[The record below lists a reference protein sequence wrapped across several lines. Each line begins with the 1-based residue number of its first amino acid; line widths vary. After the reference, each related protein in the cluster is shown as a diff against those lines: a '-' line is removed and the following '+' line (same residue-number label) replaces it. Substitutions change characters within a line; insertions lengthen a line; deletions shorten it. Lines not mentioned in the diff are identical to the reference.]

1 MGHDVE
7 AWTGSIMAQMPKGIL
22 WDRAPDS
29 NLVKYAQGYAP
40 RLVQAEDNANNLLLE
55 MRPETLYQTLAEW
68 EEYLGLPEC
77 VAEPNSNFEYRRLA
91 VIEKYHRKGGL
102 QAWNI
107 QKLAEDLGFTVQ
119 VDETFPHHC
128 LRSCIYPLWEQKY
141 RYILR
146 VTVYGIPGAYMTCLD
161 DVLTPLITSDA
172 GVIECTLNRYKLGGL
187 YYEFYYANEQ

>member
-1 MGHDVE
+1 MVHEADNRHNEEKSYNNKEKSGYESKLTSGSGELYAGRRLKIGKSVE
-7 AWTGSIMAQMPKGIL
+7 IIPML
-22 WDRAPDS
+22 
-29 NLVKYAQGYAP
+29 GYDYTTYLF
-40 RLVQAEDNANNLLLE
+40 RFANNN
-55 MRPETLYQTLAEW
+55 QT
-68 EEYLGLPEC
+68 
-77 VAEPNSNFEYRRLA
+77 VNIS
-91 VIEKYHRKGGL
+91 
-102 QAWNI
+102 I

-161 DVLTPLITSDA
+161 DVLTPLLTSDA
-172 GVIECTLNRYKLGGL
+172 GVLECTLNRYKLGGL